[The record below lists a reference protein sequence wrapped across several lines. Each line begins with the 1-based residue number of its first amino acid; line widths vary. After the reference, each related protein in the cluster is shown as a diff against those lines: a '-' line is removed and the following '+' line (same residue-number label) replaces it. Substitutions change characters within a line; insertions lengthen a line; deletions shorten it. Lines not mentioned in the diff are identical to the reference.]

1 MVRQDTVCAMRSD
14 ASLRSRS
21 RSAGGTFSITSTA
34 PASSA
39 STRRIARHRT
49 ETHFVPCGG
58 FVPVTVEARQLHAVA
73 ARPAYELERSTADH
87 RLARIEVSGRRFER
101 DVLRYDHDR
110 IEILRQRAVWRRC
123 LQAYG

>member
-21 RSAGGTFSITSTA
+21 RSAGGTFSITSTS

-39 STRRIARHRT
+39 AVRAGSLGIARKLT
-49 ETHFVPCGG
+49 
-58 FVPVTVEARQLHAVA
+58 L
-73 ARPAYELERSTADH
+73 STADH